1 VIRDFSSA
9 RPRSVKQIALVST
22 HPRSKYRAP
31 MVRSNSLNLSTPF
44 SLFQPA
50 FGVLLWTRRERR
62 GKRLARPLLENCL
75 EAEVF
80 RRFFSCQAYSGV
92 SCRRKRDRART
103 SRKSDA
109 PFAVPVNHCG
119 AFFNGGKRGS
129 PSCRIVR
136 RFIYSGW
143 SGLAIVRHM

>member
-1 VIRDFSSA
+1 MYSSLYFVMVFGGPVIRDFSSA
-9 RPRSVKQIALVST
+9 RPRSVKQNALVST

-80 RRFFSCQAYSGV
+80 RRFFLV
-92 SCRRKRDRART
+92 RPT
-103 SRKSDA
+103 
-109 PFAVPVNHCG
+109 
-119 AFFNGGKRGS
+119 RGS
-129 PSCRIVR
+129 AVDENGTGPEPHARAMR
-136 RFIYSGW
+136 LLQFR
-143 SGLAIVRHM
+143 